1 MSSTCPPLSYKYTS
15 ILVIYSGV
23 AERME
28 SVDLDMGEIFD
39 DERADDDDI
48 GAISALPDL
57 PEYGEDEPDGE
68 QGDGD
73 NEDAGKDRFFFIS

>member
-1 MSSTCPPLSYKYTS
+1 
-15 ILVIYSGV
+15 
-23 AERME
+23 ME

-48 GAISALPDL
+48 GAVSALPDL

-73 NEDAGKDRFFFIS
+73 NEDAGKNK